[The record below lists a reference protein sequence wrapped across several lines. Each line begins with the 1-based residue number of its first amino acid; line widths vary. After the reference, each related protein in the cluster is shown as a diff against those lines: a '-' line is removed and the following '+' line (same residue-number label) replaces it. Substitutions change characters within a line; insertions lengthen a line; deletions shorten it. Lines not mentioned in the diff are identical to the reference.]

1 MREVGVSGGETVL
14 LYSHV
19 IYNVSFRV
27 LQGFSVDYVLH
38 IAHKYNEAHEY
49 HSSFLK
55 MRSAITNIGPSIISA
70 SITTTGSAIFLV
82 FCQIYIFQQ
91 MGWLL
96 IANTVL
102 AIFVAML
109 TFTSILSVC
118 GPRGRCCDMYASCEK
133 RKKKK
138 KKKNIEMAKRSQSYM
153 VSPASPGAM
162 AVQNLENGQIEVL

>member
-1 MREVGVSGGETVL
+1 M
-14 LYSHV
+14 
-19 IYNVSFRV
+19 
-27 LQGFSVDYVLH
+27 DYVLH

-55 MRSAITNIGPSIISA
+55 MRIAITSIGPSIISA
-70 SITTTGSAIFLV
+70 SITTAGSAIFLV

-118 GPRGRCCDMYASCEK
+118 GPRGRCCDMYVYCEK

-138 KKKNIEMAKRSQSYM
+138 QQNDIEMVERGQSYVVTPESSGTM
-153 VSPASPGAM
+153 SA
-162 AVQNLENGQIEVL
+162 QNLENGQIQLF

>member
-1 MREVGVSGGETVL
+1 
-14 LYSHV
+14 
-19 IYNVSFRV
+19 
-27 LQGFSVDYVLH
+27 
-38 IAHKYNEAHEY
+38 
-49 HSSFLK
+49 
-55 MRSAITNIGPSIISA
+55 
-70 SITTTGSAIFLV
+70 
-82 FCQIYIFQQ
+82 

>member
-1 MREVGVSGGETVL
+1 MG
-14 LYSHV
+14 
-19 IYNVSFRV
+19 
-27 LQGFSVDYVLH
+27 
-38 IAHKYNEAHEY
+38 YNEANEY

-55 MRSAITNIGPSIISA
+55 MRSA
-70 SITTTGSAIFLV
+70 ITTTGSAIFLV

-109 TFTSILSVC
+109 TFTSILSAC
-118 GPRGRCCDMYASCEK
+118 GPRGRCCDMYSSCDK
-133 RKKKK
+133 RKK
-138 KKKNIEMAKRSQSYM
+138 KKKNIEMAKRSQRYM